1 MITSKILVF
10 ISKILLGINSRES
23 VPLDRSKQKIYF
35 ANHSSH
41 VDTIAIV
48 AALPS
53 KYRKVTKPVAAADY
67 WGKTP
72 LLKYISTKGLNCI
85 LINRKPKASDPD
97 VLSPIYEALDKGN
110 SIIIFPEG
118 TRGDSPL
125 PSDFKS
131 GIYHLAQKYPDIDLI
146 PVYLDNVYRCMPKGK
161 FIPLPLICSVRF
173 GAPLERIIS
182 EDKKDFLIR
191 AQNAV
196 IGLSS

>member
-67 WGKTP
+67 WGKNAF
-72 LLKYISTKGLNCI
+72 TK
-85 LINRKPKASDPD
+85 
-97 VLSPIYEALDKGN
+97 IYFNK
-110 SIIIFPEG
+110 II
-118 TRGDSPL
+118 
-125 PSDFKS
+125 K
-131 GIYHLAQKYPDIDLI
+131 
-146 PVYLDNVYRCMPKGK
+146 
-161 FIPLPLICSVRF
+161 
-173 GAPLERIIS
+173 
-182 EDKKDFLIR
+182 
-191 AQNAV
+191 
-196 IGLSS
+196 

>member
-1 MITSKILVF
+1 MITSKVLVF
-10 ISKILLGINSRES
+10 IAKILLGINSREA
-23 VPLDRSKQKIYF
+23 VPLDRRKQKIYF

-48 AALPS
+48 AALPA
-53 KYRKVTKPVAAADY
+53 KYRKITKPVAAADY

-85 LINRKPKASDPD
+85 LIDRKSKGGVD
-97 VLSPIYEALDKGN
+97 VLAPIYDSLDKGY

-118 TRGDSPL
+118 TRGESAL

-131 GIYHLAQKYPDIDLI
+131 GIYHLAQKYPHVDLV

-173 GAPLERIIS
+173 GEPLEKIES
-182 EDKKDFLIR
+182 EDKKDFLVR
-191 AQNAV
+191 AQNSV
-196 IGLSS
+196 IGLAQ

>member
-85 LINRKPKASDPD
+85 LISRKPKASDPD

-131 GIYHLAQKYPDIDLI
+131 GIYHLAQKYPDVDLI

-173 GAPLERIIS
+173 GAPLERIVS

>member
-10 ISKILLGINSRES
+10 ISKILLGINSREA
-23 VPLDRSKQKIYF
+23 VPLDRNKQKIYF

-53 KYRKVTKPVAAADY
+53 KYRKITKPVAAADY

-72 LLKYISTKGLNCI
+72 LLKYISTKGLNCV
-85 LINRKPKASDPD
+85 LINRHSKSGID
-97 VLSPIYEALDKGN
+97 VLQPIYETLNNGY

-118 TRGDSPL
+118 TRGDSAL

-131 GIYHLAQKYPDIDLI
+131 GLYHLAQKYPHIDLV

-161 FIPLPLICSVRF
+161 IIPLPLICSVRF
-173 GAPLERIIS
+173 GAPLERIDS
-182 EDKKDFLIR
+182 EDKKDFLSR
-191 AQNAV
+191 AQNSV
-196 IGLSS
+196 IGLSL

>member
-23 VPLDRSKQKIYF
+23 VPLDRKKQKIYF

-48 AALPS
+48 AALPA
-53 KYRKVTKPVAAADY
+53 KYRKITKPVAAADY
-67 WGKTP
+67 WGRTP
-72 LLKYISTKGLNCI
+72 LLKYISTKGLNCV
-85 LINRKPKASDPD
+85 LIDRKSKGGID
-97 VLSPIYEALDKGN
+97 VLNPIYEALDQGF

-118 TRGDSPL
+118 TRGDNAL
-125 PSDFKS
+125 PNEFKS
-131 GIYHLAQKYPDIDLI
+131 GLYHLSEKYPEIDLV

-161 FIPLPLICSVRF
+161 FIPLPLLCSVRF
-173 GAPLERIIS
+173 GSPLERIHS
-182 EDKKDFLIR
+182 EDKKDFLLR
-191 AQNAV
+191 AQNSV